1 MIRITRPLGSD
12 RKWERL
18 KIHLLAYAWNGLCTS
33 WGSWLA
39 VLPSGFKC
47 LKTWLLILNIDSQY
61 WFSTLQNQNG
71 KGDLQKLTWK
81 LIFQLY
87 CNSVPQRFGLHKR
100 TMSTNKKSLKLV
112 GQCLLVTC
120 YRLPSNAVEVHVTLT
135 GHEALKIN
143 VQSV

>member
-1 MIRITRPLGSD
+1 MGKIKNTSIGICLEWTVHKL
-12 RKWERL
+12 RKLTCCSAKWFQVSQ
-18 KIHLLAYAWNGLCTS
+18 N
-33 WGSWLA
+33 
-39 VLPSGFKC
+39 
-47 LKTWLLILNIDSQY
+47 LIIDPKY